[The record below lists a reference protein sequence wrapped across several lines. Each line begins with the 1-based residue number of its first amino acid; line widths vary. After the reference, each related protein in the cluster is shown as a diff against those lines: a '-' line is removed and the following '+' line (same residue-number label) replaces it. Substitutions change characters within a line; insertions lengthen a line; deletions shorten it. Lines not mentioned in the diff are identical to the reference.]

1 MAIVQTG
8 APITSAE
15 NQRVIGEIV
24 ATYPFCRTETIA
36 TTAFQRPISTLVIG
50 TGPRKVLFTAAHHAN
65 EWLTAT
71 VLLKFAEEL
80 AQALQDLTGLEE
92 KDSVLVVGLGNRAVT
107 PDALGPQ
114 TVDRVFLTRHLIRGL
129 PDSFGSC
136 RSVSG
141 VAPGVLATTGV
152 ESLELVRG
160 AAEHV
165 KPHCILCVD
174 ALAAGSMDR
183 LCRTV
188 QLSDAGIAPGSGVGN
203 CRAAFS
209 KDSLSVPVY
218 AIGVPTVVDGGSDR
232 PMILTPRDI
241 DEQIRYL
248 SRVLAGGINLFLH
261 PNFAYDDFTQFVPM

>member
-1 MAIVQTG
+1 MLRTDLALE
-8 APITSAE
+8 AKELWEKSAE
-15 NQRVIGEIV
+15 RTTQLEGVRAREQGNLTRVDILDDRGAKALGKPVGSYVTMELPSFDRDV
-24 ATYPFCRTETIA
+24 
-36 TTAFQRPISTLVIG
+36 
-50 TGPRKVLFTAAHHAN
+50 RKA
-65 EWLTAT
+65 
-71 VLLKFAEEL
+71 AEEL